1 MSKRTANGA
10 HAKGED
16 IEKTWAV
23 LEAGVSQIMETLEKG
38 MSYVRCMEL
47 YTVIYNYCTQNKMQR
62 FQDHAVAGKGAH
74 LEGAEIY
81 VRLTKYMTSHLKA
94 ILQGALNVQ
103 GEELLRYYSME
114 WKNYTL
120 GAGFIHHIFRYLNR
134 HWVKREMDEGKQGV
148 YDVYTQCL
156 VLWRL
161 IVFDVVKDRLIAAV
175 LEIIERQRNGEVIET
190 TLIKNIVDSYV
201 SLGLDEEDP
210 TKPTIDVYRDY
221 FGKPFLEATE
231 KYYKAESEKF
241 VLENSVSD
249 YMKKAETRLHEEEG
263 RVELYLHQSSTAP
276 LMLTCDNSLIK
287 AHSEMLQDE
296 FLSLLEQ
303 DRQADMTRMY
313 SLLKRIPGAS
323 GLEPLRTKFEQHIRK
338 SGLAA
343 IEKTCPDSDESV
355 DAKEYVDALLSVHST
370 YNALVATA
378 FQADPEFV
386 KSLDNACREF
396 VNRNKVCKASSSRS
410 PELLAKYCDSLLKKN
425 AKNGDDTDLEMTLQN
440 IMIVFKYV
448 EDKDVFQ
455 KFYTKQLARRL
466 VSGTSASDDAEASML
481 TKLKEACGF
490 EYTNKL
496 QRMFGDM
503 ATSKDLNTSYAH
515 NKESADVNEPFDS
528 EYLVLGG
535 AFWPLTASAH
545 GYSIPAEMQR
555 SFERFTTFYHS
566 KHSGRKLQWCWHLG
580 KADVRTTY
588 LGQKFTFSV
597 SMYQLAILMAFNQGT
612 KNSYEDL
619 QAVTAITDKTQ
630 LDGALTILI
639 KAKVLLLASGQATE
653 PSSIYELN
661 TNFKGKKLKMN
672 LNLPI
677 KSDQKADSDDTHKTV
692 EEDRKLLTQSAI
704 VRIMKA
710 RKVLKHTL
718 LVQETISQ
726 VKNRFSPKIPDIKK
740 CIDILIEKEYLER
753 SDKDEYSYLA

>member
-1 MSKRTANGA
+1 MSISNS
-10 HAKGED
+10 
-16 IEKTWAV
+16 
-23 LEAGVSQIMETLEKG
+23 VSCLICK
-38 MSYVRCMEL
+38 
-47 YTVIYNYCTQNKMQR
+47 K
-62 FQDHAVAGKGAH
+62 
-74 LEGAEIY
+74 
-81 VRLTKYMTSHLKA
+81 
-94 ILQGALNVQ
+94 QGALRVD
-103 GEELLRYYSME
+103 GEGLLRYYSTE
-114 WKNYTL
+114 WRNYTV

-134 HWVKREMDEGKQGV
+134 HWVKREMDEGKQGI
-148 YDVYTQCL
+148 YDVYTHCL
-156 VLWRL
+156 VLWRKT
-161 IVFDVVKDRLIAAV
+161 VFDQVKDNLIGAA
-175 LEIIERQRNGEVIET
+175 LDLIKRQRDGEVIET

-201 SLGLDEEDP
+201 SLGLDEADP
-210 TKPTIDVYRDY
+210 TRPTIDVYRDH
-221 FGKPFLEATE
+221 FGKPFLDATE
-231 KYYKAESEKF
+231 EYYRAESEKF
-241 VLENSVSD
+241 VLENSASD
-249 YMKKAETRLHEEEG
+249 YMKKAETRLHEEES

-276 LMLTCDNSLIK
+276 LMQTCDNALIK
-287 AHSEMLQDE
+287 EHSEMLQEE
-296 FLSLLEQ
+296 FLPLLEQ
-303 DRQADMTRMY
+303 DRQSDITRMY
-313 SLLKRIPGAS
+313 GLLKRIPGS
-323 GLEPLRTKFEQHIRK
+323 QGLEPLRTKFESHIKK

-343 IEKTCPDSDESV
+343 VDKICPEEDENV
-355 DAKEYVDALLSVHST
+355 DAKEYVDTLLSVHTT
-370 YNALVATA
+370 YNALVMSA
-378 FQADPEFV
+378 FQGDSEFV

-396 VNRNKVCKASSSRS
+396 VNRNKVCKASSSKS

-425 AKNGDDTDLEMTLQN
+425 AKNADDADLELTLQN

-466 VSGTSASDDAEASML
+466 VNSTSASDDAEASML

-503 ATSKDLNTSYAH
+503 ATSKDLNGAYAAF
-515 NKESADVNEPFDS
+515 KDTADVNEPFDS
-528 EYLVLGG
+528 DYLVLGG
-535 AFWPLTASAH
+535 AFWPLTATAH
-545 GYSIPAEMQR
+545 GYSIPAEVQK
-555 SFERFTTFYHS
+555 SFERFTSFYHG

-588 LGQKFTFSV
+588 LGQKFTFNV
-597 SMYQLAILMAFNQGT
+597 SMYQLAILMTFNQNM
-612 KNSYEDL
+612 KQRYEDL
-619 QAVTAITDKTQ
+619 QAVTSISDKTQ
-630 LDGALTILI
+630 LDGALNILT
-639 KAKVLLLASGQATE
+639 KAKVLTLEKGKLGEADSVYA
-653 PSSIYELN
+653 LN
-661 TNFKGKKLKMN
+661 TGFKGKKLKMN

-677 KSDQKADSDDTHKTV
+677 KSDQKAESDETHKTV

>member
-1 MSKRTANGA
+1 MAAHIQRLLSVSDANHRYRVKTNPGQGVA
-10 HAKGED
+10 GRRGED
-16 IEKTWAV
+16 
-23 LEAGVSQIMETLEKG
+23 
-38 MSYVRCMEL
+38 
-47 YTVIYNYCTQNKMQR
+47 
-62 FQDHAVAGKGAH
+62 
-74 LEGAEIY
+74 
-81 VRLTKYMTSHLKA
+81 
-94 ILQGALNVQ
+94 
-103 GEELLRYYSME
+103 LLRYYSTE
-114 WKNYTL
+114 WLNYTV
-120 GAGFIHHIFRYLNR
+120 GAGFVHHVFRYLNR
-134 HWVKREMDEGKQGV
+134 YWVKREMDEGKQNI
-148 YDVYTQCL
+148 YDVYTFCL
-156 VLWRL
+156 VLWRQ
-161 IVFDVVKDRLIAAV
+161 IMFDAVKDSLIEAV
-175 LEIIERQRNGEVIET
+175 LDMIERQRNGEVIET
-190 TLIKNIVDSYV
+190 TLIKHIVDSYV
-201 SLGLDEEDP
+201 SLGLDEADP
-210 TKPTIDVYRDY
+210 TKPTIDVYKEH

-231 KYYKAESEKF
+231 RYYKAESDQF

-263 RVELYLHQSSTAP
+263 RVELYLHQSSTSS
-276 LMLTCDNSLIK
+276 LMLVCDHALIK
-287 AHSEMLQDE
+287 AHSEMMQGE
-296 FLSLLEQ
+296 FLILLEHE
-303 DRQADMTRMY
+303 RQSDMTRMY
-313 SLLKRIPGAS
+313 NLLKRIPGVN
-323 GLEPLRTKFEQHIRK
+323 GLEPLKNKFELHIRK

-343 IEKTCPDSDESV
+343 VEKICPENDDNI
-355 DAKEYVDALLSVHST
+355 DAKEYVDSLLGVHKT

-378 FQADPEFV
+378 FQGDPEFV

-396 VNRNKVCKASSSRS
+396 VNRNKVCKSSSSKS

-425 AKNGDDTDLEMTLQN
+425 AKNTDDTDLELILQN
-440 IMIVFKYV
+440 VMIVFKYV

-466 VSGTSASDDAEASML
+466 VNGLSASDDAEASML

-503 ATSKDLNTSYAH
+503 ATSKDLNDAYSSYKQTS
-515 NKESADVNEPFDS
+515 DVAEPFDS

-535 AFWPLTASAH
+535 AFWPLTATAS
-545 GYSIPAEMQR
+545 GFSIPTAVQK
-555 SFERFTTFYHS
+555 SFERFTSFYHG

-580 KADVRTTY
+580 KADVRTSY

-597 SMYQLAILMAFNQGT
+597 SLYQLAILMTFNDSMAQT
-612 KNSYEDL
+612 YEEL
-619 QAVTAITDKTQ
+619 QAVTGITDKVQ
-630 LDGALTILI
+630 LDGALNILL
-639 KAKVLLLASGQATE
+639 KAKVLVLANGRLGD
-653 PSSIYELN
+653 PSSTYNLN
-661 TNFKGKKLKMN
+661 TSFKGKKLKMN

-677 KSDQKADSDDTHKTV
+677 KSEQKADSEETHKTI

-726 VKNRFSPKIPDIKK
+726 VKSRFSPKIPDIKK